1 MKVYRFNLDLEKF
14 DNFLNTN
21 RLFILEDKN
30 ISSKKDLDNF
40 LLEEKNKK
48 YKSLVNNFLK
58 LDVGDFVWLRAKEE
72 YALGKIK
79 SNVFYNEALEVS
91 LDIKKVSYEE
101 VPQKLKKVTRGS
113 KLISINDEYIFS
125 ESKKI
130 YDKSYDYSS
139 YVDSGLIT
147 IKNNRAALDVGYE
160 NTNRGNFPPALRK
173 SGQVAIYKDRE
184 NIKINYK
191 NHKTPE
197 KEKHEEKNF
206 DLIFE
211 MNPKEEKEEKS
222 LLPLRASDINMESL
236 PLVYSKF
243 LKLQFD
249 FAKEFTKTSMEN
261 LAKVNIKF
269 WQEYLK
275 LLKEWN

>member
-14 DNFLNTN
+14 DNFINTN

-30 ISSKKDLDNF
+30 ISSKKDLDDF

-79 SNVFYNEALEVS
+79 SNVFYNEDLEVS

-211 MNPKEEKEEKS
+211 MNPKEEKS

-275 LLKEWN
+275 LLKE

>member
-14 DNFLNTN
+14 DNFINTN

-30 ISSKKDLDNF
+30 ISSKKDLDDF

-211 MNPKEEKEEKS
+211 MNPKEEKS

>member
-1 MKVYRFNLDLEKF
+1 M
-14 DNFLNTN
+14 
-21 RLFILEDKN
+21 
-30 ISSKKDLDNF
+30 
-40 LLEEKNKK
+40 
-48 YKSLVNNFLK
+48 
-58 LDVGDFVWLRAKEE
+58 GDFVWLRAKEE

-113 KLISINDEYIFS
+113 KLIGINDEYIFS

-269 WQEYLK
+269 WQEYSK